1 MSQDASTLKL
11 TITGAAGQI
20 AYALLP
26 RLGELLINVES
37 KIDLRLCDTESQLPA
52 LHALS
57 MELDDFACPWIEKIT
72 CTSNLKDAFEG
83 CELAIL
89 IGARPRTLGMERSDL
104 LVANGEIFSE
114 QGRALNAYADQ
125 NVKVLVVANPCN
137 TNAYICMNHAK
148 DIPSHRF
155 FSMSMLDQNRAYAF
169 MAKQYDLE
177 LAMIENLCVWGNH
190 SPSMYVDF
198 QRATYDGQPIIERI
212 QDHSWFANDYQTLVA
227 QRGSE
232 VIKARGSSSAASA
245 ANAII
250 DNVALLLDQN
260 QCYGNFSMGVCSHGE
275 YGAQPGTIV
284 SYPCV
289 YNAKGELSIVE
300 HIDLDPIAQQ
310 RIALSFEEIANEANQ
325 CRSLDLITH

>member
-1 MSQDASTLKL
+1 MSHYNNTLKL

-26 RLGELLINVES
+26 RLGELLINIES
-37 KIDLRLCDTESQLPA
+37 KIDLRLCDVESALPA
-52 LHALS
+52 LNAVA
-57 MELDDFACPWIEKIT
+57 MELEDFACPWIEKIT
-72 CTSNLKDAFEG
+72 CTSDLKVAFEG

-89 IGARPRTLGMERSDL
+89 IGAKPRSAGMERGDL
-104 LVANGEIFSE
+104 LVANGAIFSE

-125 NVKVLVVANPCN
+125 NIKVLVVANPCN

-155 FSMSMLDQNRAYAF
+155 FSLSMLDQNRAYAF
-169 MAKQYDLE
+169 MAKQYELE
-177 LAMIENLCVWGNH
+177 IAMIENLCVWGNH
-190 SPSMYVDF
+190 SPTMYVDY
-198 QRATYDGQPIIERI
+198 QRATYDGVPIIERV
-212 QDHSWFANDYQTLVA
+212 QDHAWLANEYQTLVA
-227 QRGSE
+227 QRGTK
-232 VIKARGSSSAASA
+232 VIEARGSSSAASA

-260 QCYGNFSMGVCSHGE
+260 QSYGPFSMGVCSHGE

-289 YNAKGELSIVE
+289 YDAKGELSIIE
-300 HIDLDPIAQQ
+300 HIDLDPVAQQ
-310 RIALSFEEIANEANQ
+310 RVTASFDEIAEEANQ
-325 CRSLDLITH
+325 CRALDLITQ